1 MALVKSNQIEKHL
14 VTLKCQ
20 GLSTHSK
27 ESRLGMLPQTLGVL
41 GIELLLCA
49 YGFCDASVIND
60 NAYVLYMVI

>member
-27 ESRLGMLPQTLGVL
+27 ESRLGVLQQTLGVL
-41 GIELLLCA
+41 GTEPLLCA
-49 YGFCDASVIND
+49 YGFCGSSVIND
-60 NAYVLYMVI
+60 NAYVLYIVI